1 MFYFKIF
8 FKAIFRHKTR
18 GHRRVSTPL
27 KRLIIC
33 LHPANFATSSHFII
47 SDALFYNKNMDE
59 MEHSDYWEAL
69 KEVKSWRI
77 FYCLI

>member
-1 MFYFKIF
+1 M
-8 FKAIFRHKTR
+8 
-18 GHRRVSTPL
+18 
-27 KRLIIC
+27 C

-47 SDALFYNKNMDE
+47 SNALFYNKNIDE
-59 MEHSDYWEAL
+59 MEHLDYWEAL